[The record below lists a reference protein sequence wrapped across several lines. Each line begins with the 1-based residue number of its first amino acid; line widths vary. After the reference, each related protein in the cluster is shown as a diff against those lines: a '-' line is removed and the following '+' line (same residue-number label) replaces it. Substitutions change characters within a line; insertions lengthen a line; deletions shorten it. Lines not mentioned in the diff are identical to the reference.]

1 LAAVDG
7 REPAK
12 GAYPAM
18 WPANVDEQH
27 PDPDVPALPMHLEH
41 TVRNLDRILT
51 AVESIGGQFAIASF
65 MWMIPDP
72 RVPLDLTQHRDLY
85 VYLNR
90 TLWPVRYTH
99 LRRMADFQNRLFR
112 AFAEKRHVHYV
123 EVAARL
129 PQDPDLF
136 SDPIHMGSP
145 GLRLQAWIVLQQLV
159 PWLQT
164 ALDERRL
171 PRPMQTPRVAHPN
184 LAGNPRQLESLAS
197 VRATCH

>member
-1 LAAVDG
+1 M
-7 REPAK
+7 R
-12 GAYPAM
+12 
-18 WPANVDEQH
+18 
-27 PDPDVPALPMHLEH
+27 
-41 TVRNLDRILT
+41 
-51 AVESIGGQFAIASF
+51 
-65 MWMIPDP
+65 
-72 RVPLDLTQHRDLY
+72 
-85 VYLNR
+85 
-90 TLWPVRYTH
+90 
-99 LRRMADFQNRLFR
+99 
-112 AFAEKRHVHYV
+112 YV

-129 PQDPDLF
+129 PQDPNLF

-184 LAGNPRQLESLAS
+184 LAGNPRQLVSLDS